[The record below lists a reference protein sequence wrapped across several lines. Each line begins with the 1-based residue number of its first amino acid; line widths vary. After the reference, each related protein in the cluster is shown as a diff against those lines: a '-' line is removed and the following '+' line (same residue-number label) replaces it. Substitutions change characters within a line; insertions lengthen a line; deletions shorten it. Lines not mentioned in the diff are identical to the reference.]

1 MMKCP
6 SHHQKSH
13 LKNSE
18 NLVIHQINKNLPIT
32 QFNKPLLP
40 KPKKRSEEQHLSE
53 VKKMRDGYE
62 EKIRN
67 MKKNITE
74 TVAEEVAKVQKKY

>member
-40 KPKKRSEEQHLSE
+40 KPKKSSILKENNRPPKN
-53 VKKMRDGYE
+53 KKISSISKTNKNNLL
-62 EKIRN
+62 KILT
-67 MKKNITE
+67 K
-74 TVAEEVAKVQKKY
+74 